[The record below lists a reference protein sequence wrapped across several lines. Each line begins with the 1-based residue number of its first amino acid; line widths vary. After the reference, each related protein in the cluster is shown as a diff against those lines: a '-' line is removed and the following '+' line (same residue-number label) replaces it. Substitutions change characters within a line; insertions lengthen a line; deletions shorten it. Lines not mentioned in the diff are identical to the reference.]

1 MSEQKNLPA
10 QQGEDEGDRMIRGS
24 LLKFVDGLWSTRD
37 GEPIPELL
45 LVMNI
50 TRGLQRWQD
59 GMPVETIMQKPGITL
74 PDVDD
79 LNAAVPQDQ
88 WEDGLNGEKRPPWQ
102 LNCVVYLVDPRA
114 ANSFTFANST
124 VGARIAAVKLRER
137 IEMMHRLRGLNVAA
151 MVSLGKRTMKTKF
164 GEKQRPEFVI
174 ERWVTIGGG
183 GDKLLI
189 DHKSDTT
196 PALAPVDVPSVSE
209 EMDDQIVF

>member
-1 MSEQKNLPA
+1 MSEQTNLPA

-102 LNCVVYLVDPRA
+102 LNCVVYLVDPEGREQ
-114 ANSFTFANST
+114 FH
-124 VGARIAAVKLRER
+124 LRELDGGCT
-137 IEMMHRLRGLNVAA
+137 HRGR
-151 MVSLGKRTMKTKF
+151 
-164 GEKQRPEFVI
+164 
-174 ERWVTIGGG
+174 
-183 GDKLLI
+183 
-189 DHKSDTT
+189 
-196 PALAPVDVPSVSE
+196 
-209 EMDDQIVF
+209 

>member
-1 MSEQKNLPA
+1 MSEQTNLPA

-79 LNAAVPQDQ
+79 LNA
-88 WEDGLNGEKRPPWQ
+88 EDGLNGEKRPPWQ